1 MSKIINYTQDLVFII
16 LNYYGHADT
25 IRCVASVLL
34 NFDANIYLIDNSNNE
49 NEEDILKNEFSLN
62 NYVHLI
68 FPKENL
74 GFAAGNNLGIK
85 TAIDDGYTKFFLLNN
100 DAVITNRAKSHILRA
115 IQENPSSL
123 ISMVIDWGGKNV
135 GFKYYNPYLS
145 LLSDEKKK
153 KNWISYFTGCAL
165 IFDIN
170 LINSIGFLDDRFF
183 MYGEDIDYSF
193 RAKAMGLPLI
203 LIDKKLITHE
213 GSRSSMVSS
222 FFYEYHINRGH
233 ILLVRSLGSSMT
245 NKILMYLGRLVLLSV
260 KGVIRSFRYKS
271 LNPLYGVL
279 LAWFTLKIRPN
290 K

>member
-1 MSKIINYTQDLVFII
+1 MPSIINRSQDLAFII

-25 IRCVASVLL
+25 MQCVASILS
-34 NFDANIYLIDNSNNE
+34 NFDANIYLVDNSNNK

-85 TAIDDGYTKFFLLNN
+85 NAIDDGFTYFFLLNN
-100 DAVITNRAKSHILRA
+100 DAVITNRAKSYIVSA

-135 GFKYYNPYLS
+135 GFKYYNLYLS

-153 KNWISYFTGCAL
+153 KTWVSYFTGCAL

-170 LINSIGFLDDRFF
+170 VINRIGFLNDQFF

-213 GSRSSMVSS
+213 GSKSSMLSS
-222 FFYEYHINRGH
+222 FFYEYHVNRGH
-233 ILLVRSLGSSMT
+233 ILLVSSLGSSTT
-245 NKILMYLGRLVLLSV
+245 NKILMYLGRLVLISV

-271 LNPLYGVL
+271 LNPLYGAL
-279 LAWFTLKIRPN
+279 LAWFPLRIRP